1 MKFIHESLFSS
12 AIRSFLKTFFGIIGI
27 GAAIIPIIIIIGI
40 LGSGDT
46 GYVSTPTPVILPNA
60 DGERVIHDATAP
72 IILNVDI
79 SGVVGMKELT
89 KDKVCEQLIQSREG
103 VYGDRVKAIMLTI
116 HSPGGIASDGEAI
129 YRAIKKYKEKYDVPV
144 YAYTDSLCASGGYQ
158 IALAADKIYATD
170 MSLIGSVG
178 AIFSPFF
185 NVTGLMEKVGVE
197 AKTIYSGKG
206 KDAMNSVRPWTPD
219 EDAHFQNIIDA
230 QYEDFV
236 ALVVKERPSVS
247 KKKLVNEYGANIFI
261 GKQAKKIG
269 FIDESGATYDG
280 TLTALATAA
289 GLEPEEYQVMKLQ
302 TSNWIDTFFE
312 KRSPLLTGTVE
323 HTIDMSA
330 TGIAPELMG
339 KPLYLYNPIR

>member
-103 VYGDRVKAIMLTI
+103 VYGARVKAIMLTI

-129 YRAIKKYKEKYDVPV
+129 YLAIKKY
-144 YAYTDSLCASGGYQ
+144 
-158 IALAADKIYATD
+158 
-170 MSLIGSVG
+170 
-178 AIFSPFF
+178 
-185 NVTGLMEKVGVE
+185 
-197 AKTIYSGKG
+197 
-206 KDAMNSVRPWTPD
+206 
-219 EDAHFQNIIDA
+219 
-230 QYEDFV
+230 
-236 ALVVKERPSVS
+236 
-247 KKKLVNEYGANIFI
+247 
-261 GKQAKKIG
+261 
-269 FIDESGATYDG
+269 
-280 TLTALATAA
+280 
-289 GLEPEEYQVMKLQ
+289 
-302 TSNWIDTFFE
+302 
-312 KRSPLLTGTVE
+312 
-323 HTIDMSA
+323 
-330 TGIAPELMG
+330 
-339 KPLYLYNPIR
+339 